1 MIIVIMVMMMSV
13 LGVTQTSTFPN
24 VISVQAAQDAVH
36 QVAESSKE
44 TTTMAAEEASRQ
56 TQSALD
62 TAADKASDTIKKFGH
77 KLGTK

>member
-1 MIIVIMVMMMSV
+1 MNV
-13 LGVTQTSTFPN
+13 LNISECTFYRLSH
-24 VISVQAAQDAVH
+24 VCVSI
-36 QVAESSKE
+36 
-44 TTTMAAEEASRQ
+44 AAEEASRQ